1 MLLLIELCIDT
12 INRTIADTINRTM
25 LFSSQ
30 YKDLELSITQ
40 QTKDWVSQ
48 KRDEKFEE
56 RNLHLQHV
64 RNRYEQ
70 NNEMYGWIDRWID
83 R

>member
-12 INRTIADTINRTM
+12 INRTIAELINRTIADTINRTM

-56 RNLHLQHV
+56 RNLQLQHV
-64 RNRYEQ
+64 SKQ
-70 NNEMYGWIDRWID
+70 T
-83 R
+83 